1 MSQISPLMFF
11 SLEKKVFSWTYLLKK
26 TLRRTKYLISPV
38 IRDAVISPKIRDIL
52 FKLIQIEVQC
62 CKNYFKISLS
72 QEFGASRN
80 NIGKEPHKP
89 HPNWKITNIEYL
101 QRIFALQCKWYYFAI
116 LQSGIKFVEQQF
128 TFSQF

>member
-1 MSQISPLMFF
+1 MFF

-26 TLRRTKYLISPV
+26 TPRRTKYIISPV

-80 NIGKEPHKP
+80 NLEKEPHKP
-89 HPNWKITNIEYL
+89 HPNWKITNIEIYKEYL
-101 QRIFALQCKWYYFAI
+101 LFSASGII
-116 LQSGIKFVEQQF
+116 LQFCKVVLSL
-128 TFSQF
+128 